1 MMKKRLGLKK
11 IIARITGKKPARNAY
26 AKTEV
31 RIHAGPEDQSRFQ
44 ARRYRLANLKKRFLA
59 RKSAQLPEGYG
70 RPAGRKSPAGM
81 YAGFVLLTVVAVAL
95 FWGVNGPERLYK
107 GIQSIAFFKVGDV
120 EISGCRMVSKDKL
133 QEASGIIPRQT
144 SLIGLNTVGIEA
156 QLSTV
161 HWVKRA
167 VVRRDWPSTVRITIE
182 ENVPVAI
189 LNTPGSQDAPLHYI
203 DMKGAQVMP
212 VIHGADVDFPV
223 VTGLMELADEQQR
236 AKSLAEVL
244 AFLKKVGNND
254 PHLPAQSI
262 SEIHVN
268 QVGEIVVHMVE
279 YPFPIFFGSGNTN
292 QKYSRLVQVL
302 RSLYKKPN
310 AKELLSQIEYI
321 QMDYLNDKVL
331 VAQGGSG

>member
-1 MMKKRLGLKK
+1 MMKRRLGLKK
-11 IIARITGKKPARNAY
+11 IFARFTGKKPARNAY

-31 RIHAGPEDQSRFQ
+31 RIHAGPEDQGRFQ
-44 ARRYRLANLKKRFLA
+44 ARRHRLANLKKRFLA
-59 RKSAQLPEGYG
+59 KKRTQPPEGYG
-70 RPAGRKSPAGM
+70 KPEGRKTTLGR
-81 YAGFVLLTVVAVAL
+81 YVVLVLLVVVAVAL
-95 FWGVNGPERLYK
+95 FWGMNGPERLYK
-107 GIQSIAFFKVGDV
+107 GIQSIAFFKVGGI

-133 QEASGIIPRQT
+133 QEASGIVPRQT
-144 SLIGLNTVGIEA
+144 SLIGLNTTRIEA
-156 QLSTV
+156 QLGAV

-167 VVRRDWPSTVRITIE
+167 VVQRDWPSTVRITVE

-189 LNTPGSQDAPLHYI
+189 LNTPGSKDAPLHYI
-203 DMKGAQVMP
+203 DMKGAP
-212 VIHGADVDFPV
+212 VLPVFLGADVDFPV
-223 VTGLMELADEQQR
+223 ITGLMELADEQQR
-236 AKSLAEVL
+236 QKSLAEVL
-244 AFLKKVGNND
+244 TFLKKVGSND

-279 YPFPIFFGSGNTN
+279 YPFPIFFGSGNTS

-310 AKELLSQIEYI
+310 AKDLLSQIEYI